1 MITRSR
7 LNVVFVSRKFILS
20 VFRHLYLILK
30 RDVNLLADC
39 VIRSRVKINCVGP
52 LIIVLNYL
60 YWGHD
65 SSLLARS
72 TGSLS
77 QAAEAE
83 QKMSK
88 IILFVLVTY
97 IYCFVGGKGIEI
109 TSAPNV
115 IVRNISIVDNEFM
128 LEGRPF
134 KIWSGSLHY
143 FRLPHQYW
151 RDRLQKIKAAGLNTL
166 CGME

>member
-39 VIRSRVKINCVGP
+39 VIRSRVKINCNLVA
-52 LIIVLNYL
+52 LRVFNNI
-60 YWGHD
+60 
-65 SSLLARS
+65 
-72 TGSLS
+72 
-77 QAAEAE
+77 E